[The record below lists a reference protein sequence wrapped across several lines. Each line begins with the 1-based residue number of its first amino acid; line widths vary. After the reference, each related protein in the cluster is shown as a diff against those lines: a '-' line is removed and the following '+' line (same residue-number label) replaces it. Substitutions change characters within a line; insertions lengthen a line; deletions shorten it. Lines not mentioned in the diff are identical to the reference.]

1 MFIPHLL
8 NADAESI
15 PKICLTKP
23 AYLSELVSEFVL
35 NDNEMR

>member
-1 MFIPHLL
+1 MIIPHLL
-8 NADAESI
+8 NADAEFI

-23 AYLSELVSEFVL
+23 VYLSELVSEFAL